1 VRNVMLKVK
10 ISVVMLNLVVLEYR
24 NLMFFVWIP

>member
-1 VRNVMLKVK
+1 MRNVMLKVK